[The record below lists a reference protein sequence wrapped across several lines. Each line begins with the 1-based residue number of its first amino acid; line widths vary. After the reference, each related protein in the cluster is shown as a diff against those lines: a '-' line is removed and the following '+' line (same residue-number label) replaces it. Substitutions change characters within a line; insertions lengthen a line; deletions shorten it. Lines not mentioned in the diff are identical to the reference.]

1 MYKRILVVD
10 DEAFVRELLAELF
23 STAGY
28 EVHTAG
34 TAHETLRQLE
44 NREFQVALV
53 DLRVP
58 GVVGLELIHQIKRL
72 SRDISIVVMTAHP
85 TVDTALEAMR
95 LGVCDYVV
103 KPFRLKEIECV
114 MNDAV
119 ERHGERQQVRQLRE
133 RVSELEERLADL
145 SRSDRRRK
153 IRLARVAETSE
164 FTVPTPALTGEAIDS
179 DDVPA
184 PRLPE
189 AMRRAIVTTER

>member
-1 MYKRILVVD
+1 MYKRILIVD

-34 TAHETLRQLE
+34 TAHETLHRLE
-44 NREFQVALV
+44 TTEFQVALV

-119 ERHGERQQVRQLRE
+119 ERHAERQQVRQLRE

-164 FTVPTPALTGEAIDS
+164 FAVSAPALSAEVIDG
-179 DDVPA
+179 DDEPA
-184 PRLPE
+184 PRLSE
-189 AMRRAIVTTER
+189 AVRRAVVTTER

>member
-1 MYKRILVVD
+1 MYKRILIVD
-10 DEAFVRELLAELF
+10 DEAFIRELLSELF

-28 EVHTAG
+28 EVHTAA
-34 TAHETLRQLE
+34 TAHETLHQLE
-44 NREFQVALV
+44 TREFQVALV

-58 GVVGLELIHQIKRL
+58 GVVGLELIHQIQRL

-119 ERHGERQQVRQLRE
+119 ERHAERQQVRQLRE

-153 IRLARVAETSE
+153 IRLARVAEVSE
-164 FTVPTPALTGEAIDS
+164 FTMPATARSGEIVDIDDAPT
-179 DDVPA
+179 

-189 AMRRAIVTTER
+189 AIRRAVVTTER